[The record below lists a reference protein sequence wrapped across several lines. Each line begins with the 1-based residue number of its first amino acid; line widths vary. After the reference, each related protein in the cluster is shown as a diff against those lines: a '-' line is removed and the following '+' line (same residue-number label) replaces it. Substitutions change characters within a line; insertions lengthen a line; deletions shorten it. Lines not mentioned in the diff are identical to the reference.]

1 MLGPG
6 ARERDRGKLRTNGV
20 RTVVLDECHH
30 LASMWGYV
38 VRAALAQLPGVHV
51 VALTATP
58 PDALT
63 AEEHD
68 LYTGLLGPV
77 SYAIP
82 TPALVRE
89 RALAPYSSA
98 ELALAGPG
106 RSRPKLPG

>member
-6 ARERDRGKLRTNGV
+6 ARERIAALRTNGV

-38 VRAALAQLPGVHV
+38 VRAALAQLAGVHV

-77 SYAIP
+77 SLRDPDPGAG
-82 TPALVRE
+82 TRAGA
-89 RALAPYSSA
+89 RALPGTG
-98 ELALAGPG
+98 LADPAARGRNGLAG
-106 RSRPKLPG
+106 RA